1 MEAPWASGRAK
12 FLNADRAL
20 KAAVL
25 DKLRSVHALKT
36 GALSMFDPML
46 HRVAAERDSGATPKI
61 VAELLA
67 RMHGAFSAHR
77 TETADHVRG
86 LSERL
91 QELGGTPAGARM
103 LGLTYGAKA
112 WVALGGIGGQNHG
125 ANARNAFVFEHLEI
139 ASLQILRELADRNE
153 DEVTSTLADRCAKQD
168 QEMAATI
175 GRNWTNVSVLM
186 LASSAPTAL

>member
-1 MEAPWASGRAK
+1 MEAAWASGRAK
-12 FLNADRAL
+12 FLKSDRAL
-20 KAAVL
+20 KAAVM
-25 DKLRSVHALKT
+25 DELRSVHALKT

-77 TETADHVRG
+77 EETADQVRDLAG
-86 LSERL
+86 RL
-91 QELGGTPAGARM
+91 RELGGTPAGART

-139 ASLQILRELADRNE
+139 ASLQILRELANRNE
-153 DEVTSTLADRCAKQD
+153 DEVTLALANRCVKQD

-186 LASSAPTAL
+186 LASSSPTAL